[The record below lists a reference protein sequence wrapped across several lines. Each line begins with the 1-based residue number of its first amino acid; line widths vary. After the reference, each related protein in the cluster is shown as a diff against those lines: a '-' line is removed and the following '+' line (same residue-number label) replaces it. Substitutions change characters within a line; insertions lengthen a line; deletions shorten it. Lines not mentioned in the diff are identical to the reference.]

1 MCISVVVTAD
11 EGGTV
16 CVWNALTGSR
26 WVPGFCPLRP
36 LPPPGGPLHPGA
48 RRVTAR

>member
-26 WVPGFCPLRP
+26 WV
-36 LPPPGGPLHPGA
+36 H
-48 RRVTAR
+48 VY

>member
-1 MCISVVVTAD
+1 MESIKAALYNSVFNVVVTAD

-26 WVPGFCPLRP
+26 WV
-36 LPPPGGPLHPGA
+36 H
-48 RRVTAR
+48 VY